1 MIGDD
6 NDEGSGT
13 SSGTPDGGIV
23 IIGGARSIEH
33 PDRRAFLLVLLVLDR
48 TGELDLLLERRWR

>member
-1 MIGDD
+1 MMIGDN

-23 IIGGARSIEH
+23 IIGGARTIEH
-33 PDRRAFLLVLLVLDR
+33 LDRRVLLLVLLVLGRAD
-48 TGELDLLLERRWR
+48 LDLLLERRRC